1 MSLYRRRIDGINVE
15 ISGGKDLIE
24 CEDGYE
30 VRVQNADNLNT
41 YVMSHCNGTED
52 LNVEFW
58 RRLYGIKFSREL
70 RKFILEI
77 VGREKF
83 IITFEL

>member
-1 MSLYRRRIDGINVE
+1 MSFYKRSIGGIDVE
-15 ISGGKDLIE
+15 IYGGNNLVE

-30 VRVQNADNLNT
+30 VRVQNVDNLGT

-52 LNVEFW
+52 LNMEFW
-58 RRLYGIKFSREL
+58 RRIYGTCFSRGL
-70 RKFILEI
+70 RKFILEMI
-77 VGREKF
+77 GKEKF